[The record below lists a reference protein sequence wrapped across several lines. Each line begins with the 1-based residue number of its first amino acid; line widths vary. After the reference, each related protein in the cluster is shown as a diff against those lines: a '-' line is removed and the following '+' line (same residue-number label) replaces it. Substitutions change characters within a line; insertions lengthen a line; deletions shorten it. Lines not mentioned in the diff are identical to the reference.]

1 MSDLYLKTESEAAM
15 MAALD
20 EAGLVDDGIV
30 QVCGKADVYVIG
42 TMYDTTD
49 SENPVVITGFHA
61 NVRTEDEEIIS
72 ILQALA
78 VEVNS
83 PSFVFA

>member
-1 MSDLYLKTESEAAM
+1 MSNLYLKAESEAAM

-20 EAGLVDDGIV
+20 EAGLVIDGVV

-42 TMYDTTD
+42 TMYD
-49 SENPVVITGFHA
+49 SNPENPQPLPGYHA
-61 NVRTEDEEIIS
+61 NVRTTDPDIIAKLEPLS
-72 ILQALA
+72 CT
-78 VEVNS
+78 VSS

>member
-1 MSDLYLKTESEAAM
+1 MSDLYLKADSESAM

-20 EAGLVDDGIV
+20 KAGLVIEGVV

-42 TMYDTTD
+42 VMYSGD
-49 SENPVVITGFHA
+49 ENPVPLPGYHA
-61 NVRTEDEEIIS
+61 NVRTGSADVIE
-72 ILQALA
+72 ALTPLACA
-78 VEVNS
+78 VIS

>member
-1 MSDLYLKTESEAAM
+1 MSNIYIKAESEAAM

-20 EAGLVDDGIV
+20 AAGLIIDGVV

-42 TMYDTTD
+42 ALYDSD
-49 SENPVVITGFHA
+49 QPLPGFHA
-61 NVRTEDEEIIS
+61 NVRTTDAEI
-72 ILQALA
+72 LA
-78 VEVNS
+78 KLEPLSCVVAS

>member
-1 MSDLYLKTESEAAM
+1 VSNLYLKTDNEAAM

-20 EAGLVDDGIV
+20 AAGLVVDGIV

-42 TMYDTTD
+42 TMYAGDP
-49 SENPVVITGFHA
+49 ENPQPLPGFHA
-61 NVRTEDEEIIS
+61 NVRTDDAD
-72 ILQALA
+72 ILAKLEPLSCD
-78 VEVNS
+78 VRS

>member
-1 MSDLYLKTESEAAM
+1 MSNIYIKAESEAAM

-20 EAGLVDDGIV
+20 TAGLVIDGIV

-42 TMYDTTD
+42 TMYDGD
-49 SENPVVITGFHA
+49 QPLPGYYA
-61 NVRTEDEEIIS
+61 NVRTTDAEIIAKLEPLS
-72 ILQALA
+72 CVVA
-78 VEVNS
+78 S

>member
-1 MSDLYLKTESEAAM
+1 MSNLYLKAESEAVM

-20 EAGLVDDGIV
+20 AAGLVIDGVV

-42 TMYDTTD
+42 EIYDGD
-49 SENPVVITGFHA
+49 QPMQGFHA
-61 NVRTEDEEIIS
+61 NVRTTDAEIIAKLEPLS
-72 ILQALA
+72 CT
-78 VEVNS
+78 VSS

>member
-1 MSDLYLKTESEAAM
+1 MSNLYLKADSEADM

-20 EAGLVDDGIV
+20 AAGLIIDGIV

-42 TMYDTTD
+42 TLHD
-49 SENPVVITGFHA
+49 SDQPLPGFHA
-61 NVRTEDEEIIS
+61 NVRTTDAEIIAKLEPLS
-72 ILQALA
+72 CT
-78 VEVNS
+78 VSS